1 MRTAITLALLLFVN
15 LSQAS
20 EITDRMQQLID
31 QGKMQEAF
39 KLALPQRDEL
49 AGDPEF
55 DLLFG
60 ISAIESGQINEG
72 IFALERVVFL
82 QPDNHRARLEYGRG
96 LYILGQ
102 DTLARQ
108 AFNHVLDHANP
119 PPSVV
124 EKVEQFL
131 DAIRRR
137 ESRYKTSANGYVGLT
152 FGHDSNINSAPG
164 SQITLIQ
171 LNQESLGKGDNF
183 SNLVFGGQVFHPV
196 SKNRKFY
203 GRWDSM
209 VRRYEGERDQDHSNH
224 SLTVGHQW
232 NRQQDQ
238 YDLSFNAQRY
248 ILDDSSYRTLY
259 GPSLN
264 WTKALSKEFTIQL
277 GGSWLTLDHPD
288 INGRDSRQLLFNA
301 RVFGEFGPQQPGY
314 WFIGSFYGDERSD
327 DQSIVSLGSVDR
339 TFIGF
344 QGGGQVTLTPDWS
357 LITTAT
363 LQNSSYDSDDWLYG
377 ITRDDTYTA
386 LDLELKHLLDAHW
399 QLSANLNL
407 SRNQSNIELYEYHR
421 RQLSLSVRYEF

>member
-1 MRTAITLALLLFVN
+1 MRTAITLALLIFATLI
-15 LSQAS
+15 QAAS
-20 EITDRMQQLID
+20 ITDRLQQLVD
-31 QGKMQEAF
+31 QGKMLEAF
-39 KLALPQRDEL
+39 QLALPQLDEQ
-49 AGDPEF
+49 AGNPTF

-60 ISAIESGQINEG
+60 IAAIEVGQVNEG
-72 IFALERVVFL
+72 IFALERVVFVE
-82 QPDNHRARLEYGRG
+82 PDNHRARLEYGRG

-102 DTLARQ
+102 DALARQ
-108 AFNHVLDHANP
+108 AFNHVLDNADP
-119 PPSVV
+119 PASVV
-124 EKVEQFL
+124 TKIEQFL

-137 ESRYKTSANGYVGLT
+137 ESRYQTTASGYVGLT
-152 FGHDSNINSAPG
+152 AGYDSNINSAPG

-183 SNLVFGGQVFHPV
+183 SNLIFGGQVFYPV
-196 SKNRKFY
+196 SKNRKIY
-203 GRWDSM
+203 GRWDSV
-209 VRRYEGERDQDHSNH
+209 VRGYEDEHEQDHSNH
-224 SLTVGHQW
+224 SLTIGHQW
-232 NRQQDQ
+232 NQQQ
-238 YDLSFNAQRY
+238 HQFDLSFNAQRY

-259 GPSLN
+259 GPTLS
-264 WTKALSKEFTIQL
+264 WTKALSKELTMQL

-288 INGRDSRQLLFNA
+288 IGNRDSRQLLFNA
-301 RVFGEFGPQQPGY
+301 RIFGELESNQSGY
-314 WFIGSFYGDERSD
+314 WFVGSFYGDERSD

-344 QGGGQVTLTPDWS
+344 QGGGQITLSQDLS

-363 LQNSSYDSDDWLYG
+363 IQNSSYESDDWLYG

-386 LDLELKHLLDAHW
+386 LDLELKQLLDANW